1 MKGSLKVG
9 TIAGVPIRLHWSL
22 VILVLFAVGP
32 GMTASMAVSEA
43 AWIVALFTCVLIHEL
58 AHSFLARH
66 RGYKVRDVVLM
77 PLGGF
82 SEIIGI
88 ASSPGDEATIS
99 LVGPLANFAIAALLA
114 IPAAASRMEMWP
126 PTLFTRAWL
135 VRIIWANVALGALN
149 LLPALPLDG
158 GRVLRGLLGRS
169 RGRAQATAI
178 AARTATAIATLMIV
192 AGLLDDLWVALIG
205 LFVFLGARAE
215 QQMAAAGELLRGL
228 RVRDAMVADTWG
240 LDAAEPL
247 EDAAPLLRQFPNR
260 AFAVVEDGKLVG
272 VIAASD
278 LAAHPGGSTV
288 GDDADTVAP
297 CLHADDDLYPTA
309 LDALTESGRTSLP
322 VEEEG
327 RPAGMLYAS
336 DLESRLRRRQS

>member
-1 MKGSLKVG
+1 
-9 TIAGVPIRLHWSL
+9 
-22 VILVLFAVGP
+22 
-32 GMTASMAVSEA
+32 
-43 AWIVALFTCVLIHEL
+43 
-58 AHSFLARH
+58 
-66 RGYKVRDVVLM
+66 
-77 PLGGF
+77 
-82 SEIIGI
+82 
-88 ASSPGDEATIS
+88 
-99 LVGPLANFAIAALLA
+99 
-114 IPAAASRMEMWP
+114 
-126 PTLFTRAWL
+126 
-135 VRIIWANVALGALN
+135 
-149 LLPALPLDG
+149 
-158 GRVLRGLLGRS
+158 
-169 RGRAQATAI
+169 
-178 AARTATAIATLMIV
+178 MIV